1 MRESRLIDTIVSVL
15 CAPLGKSDAVLKK
28 LKPGQISE
36 MCRLSYNAVMH
47 FAKVMCM
54 FAVLLFC
61 LLYSLCADLP
71 WLGRDAFVGSA

>member
-1 MRESRLIDTIVSVL
+1 MREARLIDTIVSVL

-47 FAKVMCM
+47 FAKVMCAL
-54 FAVLLFC
+54 AVLLCYC
-61 LLYSLCADLP
+61 LRSSIAVLL
-71 WLGRDAFVGSA
+71 WLGLDAFF